1 MTNGRIR
8 RPDYKHPDYKT
19 QIFCFYNKIIC
30 TLSQGGKKKFLG
42 FWGVIVKLLM
52 FWKIFIGVLEKS
64 CKDWFLFYCP
74 TKILMILL
82 YVFPEK
88 QKYFQL

>member
-1 MTNGRIR
+1 MAGLEDRIINIR
-8 RPDYKHPDYKT
+8 IIKHKYFASITKSYVL
-19 QIFCFYNKIIC
+19 CLKVE
-30 TLSQGGKKKFLG
+30 KKKFLG